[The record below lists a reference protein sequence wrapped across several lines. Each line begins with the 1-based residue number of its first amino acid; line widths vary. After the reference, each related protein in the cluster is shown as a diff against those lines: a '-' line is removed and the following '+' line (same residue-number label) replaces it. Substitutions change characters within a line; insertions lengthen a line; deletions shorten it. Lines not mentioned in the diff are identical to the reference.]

1 MTGKTLNTDTAV
13 AADAERDT
21 EMTEK
26 ITREEIELI
35 LQAADT
41 HIKAGWPRS
50 TIDPVT
56 VSALCTLALQAEA
69 MQPREENTVYITF
82 QNDDLFDSIIHHN
95 EDDAWCEVEADTG
108 EPREALQL
116 DGFEVKAFTLTS
128 LPEPRR

>member
-1 MTGKTLNTDTAV
+1 
-13 AADAERDT
+13 
-21 EMTEK
+21 MTEK

-41 HIKAGWPRS
+41 HIKAGLPHS
-50 TIDPVT
+50 SIDPAT